1 MIVKMITNSGNV
13 NLVEEKQSAKPK
25 LIAALLAVIITAIG
39 FVGYA
44 YWKHRNQQ
52 LARAEAP
59 KPVESTVPKGPPKA
73 HISVD
78 DALLKAGQTLIGGTV
93 KNTSGEK
100 LVGLTVGLEL
110 RRRKGKEVEHT
121 LVPVE
126 PAELDP
132 EEEGRYLLKLP
143 AQRYSSVRLVGLNTG
158 PDSALLAYTTSQG
171 QRRPPERLEPRIV
184 IQQRPGKREGEF
196 LNSPENPGRVP

>member
-1 MIVKMITNSGNV
+1 MITNSNV
-13 NLVEEKQSAKPK
+13 NLVEEKQSVKPK
-25 LIAALLAVIITAIG
+25 VIAAVLAVTITAIG

-44 YWKHRNQQ
+44 YLKHRNQQ
-52 LARAEAP
+52 LARAEEP
-59 KPVESTVPKGPPKA
+59 KPVESNVPKGPPKA

-78 DALLKAGQTLIGGTV
+78 DALLKGGQTVIGGTV

-100 LVGLTVGLEL
+100 LIGLTVGLEL
-110 RRRKGKEVEHT
+110 RPRRGKDVEHT

-126 PAELDP
+126 PKELNP

-143 AQRYSSVRLVGLNTG
+143 AQQYSSVRLIGLNTG

-171 QRRPPERLEPRIV
+171 QKRPPERLQPKV
-184 IQQRPGKREGEF
+184 INQPRPGRPGDF
-196 LNSPENPGRVP
+196 LNSPENPARVP

>member
-1 MIVKMITNSGNV
+1 MITNSNV
-13 NLVEEKQSAKPK
+13 NLVEEKQSVKPK
-25 LIAALLAVIITAIG
+25 VIAALLAVTITAIG

-44 YWKHRNQQ
+44 YLRHRNQQ
-52 LARAEAP
+52 LARAEEP
-59 KPVESTVPKGPPKA
+59 KPVESNLPKGPPKA

-78 DALLKAGQTLIGGTV
+78 DALLKGGQTVIGGTV

-100 LVGLTVGLEL
+100 LIGLTVGLEL
-110 RRRKGKEVEHT
+110 RPRRGKDVQQT

-126 PAELDP
+126 PKELNP

-143 AQRYSSVRLVGLNTG
+143 AQQYSSVRLIGLNTG

-171 QRRPPERLEPRIV
+171 QKRPPERLQPRVI
-184 IQQRPGKREGEF
+184 IQQRPGGAGEF
-196 LNSPENPGRVP
+196 LNSPENPARVP